1 MAARIASSVLAY
13 LALEGAEDVGVEL
26 GDELGLLA
34 LALLGLGLDEVLE
47 LPDGRLAGGWGENE
61 HNAVSAYRD

>member
-1 MAARIASSVLAY
+1 M
-13 LALEGAEDVGVEL
+13 EL

-47 LPDGRLAGGWGENE
+47 LSDGGLASG
-61 HNAVSAYRD
+61 

>member
-1 MAARIASSVLAY
+1 M
-13 LALEGAEDVGVEL
+13 EL